1 MIGKNTLKNYE
12 FKSIEDYFNYI
23 VDSQIN
29 GNSQQVRDLFKKLS
43 STQKVLFFRYLE
55 QFNRS
60 YFDISRVY

>member
-55 QFNRS
+55 QFDKS